1 MDKKK
6 ANDKIN
12 QLVEKELDEC
22 KKQLEEYKN
31 KYLRS
36 LADYQNLEKRI
47 NNEKEELKKELNKN
61 LILKILTI
69 LDDIDKAEIFIK
81 DVGLKIIKD
90 KFIQLL
96 RNEGVEE
103 IDLNNGIFDPNLAEA
118 VEVVEGKEDNKIVE
132 VLRKGYKYQGKVI
145 RVALV
150 KVSKKKI
157 PTETEKIKQE
167 RLKGDDV

>member
-6 ANDKIN
+6 TNEKIN
-12 QLVEKELDEC
+12 QLEKELDDC

-36 LADYQNLEKRI
+36 LADYQNLEKRV
-47 NNEKEELKKELNKN
+47 NSEKEELKKELNKN

-81 DVGLKIIKD
+81 DAGLKIIKD

-96 RNEGVEE
+96 KSEGVEE
-103 IDLNNGIFDPNLAEA
+103 IDLNNGMFDPNLAEA

-157 PTETEKIKQE
+157 PTESEKMNQE
-167 RLKGDDV
+167 RLKEDNM